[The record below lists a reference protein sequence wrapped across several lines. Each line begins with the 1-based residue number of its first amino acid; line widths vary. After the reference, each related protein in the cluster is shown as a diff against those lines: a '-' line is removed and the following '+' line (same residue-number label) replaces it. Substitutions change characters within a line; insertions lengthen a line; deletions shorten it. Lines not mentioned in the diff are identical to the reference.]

1 MRYQE
6 AYELIQVSLDSQ
18 GLVKF
23 PISEKL
29 KGQFFDSAVKDIA
42 HRVVRKVNMQ
52 SFTAG
57 GDNFVFTNADYSGQ
71 VYKVELVDSDS
82 NSSNNKKVVPFVP
95 ESAMIS
101 DDDSNVTNV
110 GYFLKTD
117 VSRDTI
123 DDTSVFGTASVSV
136 NTLTINSTSRHHLTS
151 GDYVI
156 LSEVIAD
163 GSSSVALNQV
173 FYDEFVNGKRFAVT
187 VSDLDTFTVTVTSD
201 STAASAMGAD
211 TISGR
216 WVEDTQK
223 IYFTKDV
230 SGTVKVYYYSTPEV
244 KNNITSMI
252 DLPDSLIPAAIHH
265 TVGQCLEL
273 SGALQVGAG
282 HRALAAG
289 LEADYL
295 RTSRAKEAMQDILPL
310 PLQDFV
316 L

>member
-18 GLVKF
+18 GLVQF

-29 KGQFFDSAVKDIA
+29 KSQFFDNTVKDIA
-42 HRVVRKVNMQ
+42 HRVVRKVNVET
-52 SFTAG
+52 FTAG
-57 GDNFVFTNADYSGQ
+57 GDNFVFSNPDYSGQ
-71 VYKVELVDSDS
+71 VYKVELIDSDS
-82 NSSNNKKVVPFVP
+82 NSSNNKKVIPFVP

-117 VSRDTI
+117 ISRGTLS
-123 DDTSVFGTASVSV
+123 DTSVFGSGSGGDNLLAVSS
-136 NTLTINSTSRHHLTS
+136 TNSLDN

-156 LSEVIAD
+156 FSEVVSD
-163 GSSSVALNQV
+163 GSAAVPANQAH
-173 FYDEFVNGKRFAVT
+173 YDEFINGKRFVVSSVTSSAFSVT
-187 VSDLDTFTVTVTSD
+187 VESN
-201 STAASAMGAD
+201 STAATAMASD
-211 TISGR
+211 TVSGQ
-216 WVEDTQK
+216 WVEDTDK

-244 KNNITSMI
+244 RNNVTSRI
-252 DLPDSLIPAAIHH
+252 DLPDQLIPAAIHH

-273 SGALQVGAG
+273 SGAVLIGAG

-295 RTSRAKEAMQDILPL
+295 KTSRAKEAMQDILPL